1 MKPKRADAYFV
12 CQHKLAEVVK
22 EAERILL
29 MEDLPDPSPEK
40 DMLDMA
46 VSNLQQAQSDMIKA
60 RLRMHE

>member
-1 MKPKRADAYFV
+1 
-12 CQHKLAEVVK
+12 
-22 EAERILL
+22 